1 MAHIQKRLRV
11 DKVQWVLRYTDPAG
25 KERSKTFRR
34 KTDADRYRQSIE
46 SAISTGTYV
55 DPNRGKVTTD
65 IWAQTWLDGKT
76 NLTPKSRQRYQ
87 EALDKHIKTR
97 WKDVP
102 LDRVTHAEVQKWLAE
117 LGQGRAAGTVR
128 KHANIMRQIMALAV
142 KDGRLA
148 RNPADGLD
156 LPKPSKTRKRYLT
169 HQQVETVAE
178 AVGDQWSLV
187 VRFLAYTGLRWGEAA
202 ALRVG
207 NLDLLHKRAIIE
219 RSVTPVKGV
228 MVFGDTKGHRFREVP
243 VPPFLVPELETL
255 ISRGKSPDDL
265 LFTGPRGAVL
275 RSQTFQRAAL
285 DAASNKLSPEHQAAP
300 SDDCRCFRCHPLTP
314 HELRHTAASL
324 AIAAGADVKVVQ
336 QMLGHKS
343 AVMTLDLYGHLFPD
357 RLTTVADAMAAARA
371 VALAQAYGGGEKPL
385 QRWREGATP

>member
-1 MAHIQKRLRV
+1 MAHIQKRLRGG
-11 DKVQWVLRYTDPAG
+11 KTQWVFRYVDPAG

-34 KTDADRYRQSIE
+34 KTDADSYRQSIE
-46 SAISTGTYV
+46 SAISTGSYV
-55 DPNRGKVTTD
+55 DPKRGKVATD
-65 IWAQTWLDGKT
+65 VWAQTWLDGKT

-87 EALDKHIKTR
+87 EALDKHVKPR

-102 LDRVTHAEVQKWLAE
+102 LDRVTHAEIQQWLAE
-117 LGQGRAAGTVR
+117 LGQGRAAATVR

-148 RNPADGLD
+148 RNPAEGLG
-156 LPKPSKTRKRYLT
+156 LPKPTQARKRYLT

-178 AVGDQWSLV
+178 AVGAQWSLV

-207 NLDLLHKRAIIE
+207 SLDLLHKRAIVE

-243 VPPFLVPELETL
+243 VPPFLVPELEAL
-255 ISRGKSPDDL
+255 ISRGKKPDDL

-285 DAASNKLSPEHQAAP
+285 DAASKELSPEHSAAP
-300 SDDCRCFRCHPLTP
+300 PDDCRCFRCHPLTP
-314 HELRHTAASL
+314 HELRHTSASL

-343 AVMTLDLYGHLFPD
+343 ATMTLDLYGHLFPD
-357 RLTTVADAMAAARA
+357 RLSTVADAMAAARA
-371 VALAQAYGGGEKPL
+371 VALGGV
-385 QRWREGATP
+385 

>member
-1 MAHIQKRLRV
+1 MAHIQKRLRGG
-11 DKVQWVLRYTDPAG
+11 KARWVLRYTDPAG
-25 KERSKTFRR
+25 KERSKSFRR
-34 KTDADRYRQSIE
+34 KVDANRYRQSVE
-46 SAISTGTYV
+46 SAIATGSYV
-55 DPNRGKVTTD
+55 DPNRGKLATD
-65 IWAQTWLDGKT
+65 VWAQTWLDGKT

-87 EALDKHIKTR
+87 EALDKHVKTR
-97 WKDVP
+97 WKGVP
-102 LDRVTHAEVQKWLAE
+102 LDRVTHADVQKWLAE

-128 KHANIMRQIMALAV
+128 KHANIMRQIMGLAV
-142 KDGRLA
+142 KDGRLV
-148 RNPADGLD
+148 RNPAEGLD

-169 HQQVETVAE
+169 HRQVQDLAD
-178 AVGDQWSLV
+178 AVGDQWSLI
-187 VRFLAYTGLRWGEAA
+187 VRFLAYTGLRWGESA

-243 VPPFLVPELETL
+243 VPPFLAAELETL
-255 ISRGKSPDDL
+255 ISQDKGPDDL

-285 DAASNKLSPEHQAAP
+285 DKASKELSPAHRADPPEG
-300 SDDCRCFRCHPLTP
+300 CRCFRCHPLTP

-343 AVMTLDLYGHLFPD
+343 ATMTLDLYGHLFPD
-357 RLTTVADAMAAARA
+357 RLSTVADAMAAARA
-371 VALAQAYGGGEKPL
+371 VALGDV
-385 QRWREGATP
+385 